1 MTPAPAP
8 VIAPG
13 PVTVAEP
20 PKPIAAK
27 GAMVSIMAGLEKAA
41 AEPAP
46 APEPTPEPPKEPAAQ
61 PTSKGLLDTPA
72 EPAPEPPKPDKES
85 KKAKDWA
92 ESKRL
97 REEAEA
103 RAEAAEKRA
112 SELEAIAK
120 EREQLLPLRDEVGK
134 LKATIRGL
142 SIEQDEDFRKTFIDG
157 RAEELSQIKKLG
169 EGLGVD
175 AELMNKLS
183 EEKDSTA
190 RLRMMKE
197 ANLEPIDMVSLRDA
211 FNAVDALDKRRDAEV
226 ERWKKDESHT
236 NYAEAKLLR
245 DQEQQRDAVGK
256 AFDALLP
263 RIAERF
269 PQFRENGDPAK
280 NAQVQED
287 IKFARAIATGEAS
300 EEDQA
305 AAPYLAVA
313 ARRLG
318 IENSTLRAENKKLRD
333 AVAAY
338 EKGTPGVGGGSAAD
352 DHTPGDG
359 KPVGAVE
366 RFKQLYPT

>member
-61 PTSKGLLDTPA
+61 PTSKGLLDAPA
-72 EPAPEPPKPDKES
+72 EPAPEPPKPE
-85 KKAKDWA
+85 KKTAKDWSLVKT
-92 ESKRL
+92 ERD
-97 REEAEA
+97 EAKA
-103 RAEAAEKRA
+103 RAEQLEK
-112 SELEAIAK
+112 ELEATKKLAQ
-120 EREQLLPLRDEVGK
+120 ERDQLLPLKDEVGK

-190 RLRMMKE
+190 RLKMMKE

-211 FNAVDALDKRRDAEV
+211 FNAVDALDRRRDAEI

-245 DQEQQRDAVGK
+245 EQEQQRDAVGK

-352 DHTPGDG
+352 DHTPSDG

-366 RFKQLYPT
+366 RFRQLYPSQ